1 MTRMRSSDIVVAQ
14 NPTRQATA
22 SAVPNTHLNLGALA
36 PEGCR
41 RSPRG
46 LASAIFFFLAFLVS
60 RPLRAADAAPQLAFI
75 GTWPHHVVI
84 FDSASEKI
92 LGSIDL
98 KTDAPRMLMLSPDKK
113 TLYASTL
120 NDNAIVSIE
129 LATRTVTSSFSLD
142 SGNQIVRLYGL
153 AIDPGGKLL
162 YGIATYITKLADHY
176 DVSSSRFI
184 VIDLGAKKITRTAD
198 LPQDEGPFGF
208 HNEIKLSPDGKLL
221 YLFRNN
227 ILVFDTATLQVVK
240 KVDLAKPQAP
250 GIENVSLGI
259 LEDPNELPDKVTSVF
274 TSSDPYVH
282 REVFGI
288 GTIDL
293 TKLTFDF
300 SPIGPVSASHMLS
313 LYLTP
318 DRKTGYTVAITGNP
332 GNERCEFWAF
342 DMATRKLIRK
352 REFDGRTRFYFS
364 ISADGTK
371 LFLYGAGFEIEI
383 YDAKTFD
390 FRNNVEAPGD
400 MTTHMVM
407 LPANATSASSPAAD
421 SLVPSR

>member
-1 MTRMRSSDIVVAQ
+1 
-14 NPTRQATA
+14 
-22 SAVPNTHLNLGALA
+22 
-36 PEGCR
+36 
-41 RSPRG
+41 
-46 LASAIFFFLAFLVS
+46 
-60 RPLRAADAAPQLAFI
+60 
-75 GTWPHHVVI
+75 
-84 FDSASEKI
+84 
-92 LGSIDL
+92 
-98 KTDAPRMLMLSPDKK
+98 
-113 TLYASTL
+113 
-120 NDNAIVSIE
+120 
-129 LATRTVTSSFSLD
+129 
-142 SGNQIVRLYGL
+142 
-153 AIDPGGKLL
+153 
-162 YGIATYITKLADHY
+162 
-176 DVSSSRFI
+176 
-184 VIDLGAKKITRTAD
+184 KKITRTGD

-208 HNEIKLSPDGKLL
+208 HNEIKVSPDGKLL
-221 YLFRNN
+221 YMFRNN

-240 KVDLAKPQAP
+240 KFDLAKPQAP
-250 GIENVSLGI
+250 GIENVSIGI

-293 TKLTFDF
+293 SKLTFDF
-300 SPIGPVSASHMLS
+300 SPIGPVTAGHMLS

-383 YDAKTFD
+383 YDAKTLE
-390 FRNNVEAPGD
+390 FRNNVEVPGD

-407 LPANATSASSPAAD
+407 LPVHTSPASPPAD
-421 SLVPSR
+421 SSVSLSSR